1 MTEPH
6 AEFSR
11 SPISRTVTVS
21 TLPTTGFPVRIDAS
35 EAERGEL
42 AVAHGLSSVES
53 FHADLELKRWRKDGV
68 RIRGTIRAKIVQECI
83 VTLVP
88 VVSDLDI
95 PVDAVFLPEDSPL
108 RRPVDEDGALIVDP
122 EGPDIPETFEG
133 GSIDAGAIAEEFFEL
148 AIDPYPRAPG
158 AELDEASSTDGDGGE
173 DAGDNPFARLAA
185 LRDKL

>member
-1 MTEPH
+1 MAEPRP
-6 AEFSR
+6 EFSK
-11 SPISRTVTVS
+11 SPISRAVTVS
-21 TLPTTGFPVRIDAS
+21 TLPTTGFSVRIDAT
-35 EAERGEL
+35 EAERDEL
-42 AVAHGLSSVES
+42 AEAHGLSSVDS
-53 FHADLELKRWRKDGV
+53 FHAELELKRWRKDGV
-68 RIRGTIRAKIVQECI
+68 RMRGTIRAKIVQECI
-83 VTLVP
+83 VTLDP

-108 RRPVDEDGALIVDP
+108 RRPLDDDGALIVDP

-133 GSIDAGAIAEEFFEL
+133 GTIDVGAIAEEFLEL

-158 AELDEASSTDGDGGE
+158 AELDEASSTDDDGGK

>member
-1 MTEPH
+1 MAEPR
-6 AEFSR
+6 AELLQ
-11 SPISRTVTVS
+11 SPISRTFTVS
-21 TLPTTGFPVRIDAS
+21 TLPTSGFPVRFDAS
-35 EAERGEL
+35 ETERDEL
-42 AVAHGLSSVES
+42 AEAHGLSSVVS

-68 RIRGTIRAKIVQECI
+68 RLRGTIRAKIVQECI
-83 VTLVP
+83 VTLEP

-108 RRPVDEDGALIVDP
+108 RRPLDDDGALIVDP

-133 GSIDAGAIAEEFFEL
+133 GTIDAGAIAEEFFEL

-158 AELDEASSTDGDGGE
+158 AEMDGASSTDDNGGE
-173 DAGDNPFARLAA
+173 DADDNPFARLAA

>member
-1 MTEPH
+1 MAEPR

-11 SPISRTVTVS
+11 SPISRAVTVS
-21 TLPTTGFPVRIDAS
+21 TLPTTGFPVRIDATETERAGLA
-35 EAERGEL
+35 EAH
-42 AVAHGLSSVES
+42 ALSSVES

-68 RIRGTIRAKIVQECI
+68 RMRGTIRAKIVQECI
-83 VTLVP
+83 VTLEP

-108 RRPVDEDGALIVDP
+108 RRPLDDDGALIVDP

-133 GSIDAGAIAEEFFEL
+133 GTIDVGAIAEEFLEL
-148 AIDPYPRAPG
+148 AFDPYPRAPG
-158 AELDEASSTDGDGGE
+158 AELDEASSKDDDGGE
-173 DAGDNPFARLAA
+173 DARDNPFARLAA